1 MSWQIFWVSQ
11 DKVETVLTK
20 EQTNM
25 GMPVKKFHPSLGKS
39 RQWCPISCEGTDR
52 LQNPYNIEKN
62 MAQLAT
68 RHFAEEESQIEAEPT
83 KQ

>member
-39 RQWCPISCEGTDR
+39 R
-52 LQNPYNIEKN
+52 
-62 MAQLAT
+62 
-68 RHFAEEESQIEAEPT
+68 
-83 KQ
+83 